1 MVDFSA
7 LLDCRTSASHRKGLL
22 GLSPELILEISSHI
36 LSPSELRATRR
47 DSSYVHGRDI
57 FVSPLLSQ
65 QHDLANLRLVCR
77 YLGTVLQRETFKSLV
92 FNFHVTRWDS
102 ADDVES
108 QLALL
113 AQGDTSSS
121 LQARVLLINCADPI
135 REGYGFE
142 RPRRNWFSKSYLE
155 HDDKL
160 QAKAKSIQRFISNNL
175 VKAITS
181 FQNLRCV
188 RWEIQE
194 IDALSV
200 PIMNALSSLPSLEDL
215 TLDLGFKCRQLSTLG
230 IDKFHDLR
238 SLVIVMDSFLS
249 ASENEL
255 MDHLSV
261 VVRQSPRLSHLSV
274 LENGYTSN
282 RISLE
287 RLVKNVPRDAP
298 LHYLNSL
305 HIALPDIML
314 MNPTILYHLKA
325 LKVINIA
332 GFIQTDDL
340 DGSSLWERLTTA
352 KIHLEEL
359 TVSYLS
365 DPLLAYLAS
374 YSGLQKLRI
383 SLFYILDPEETQC
396 DILPFVRDIIPLHS
410 LSFVLPPVDA
420 SANVDDNLYNLDN
433 EDNSEPIQEGLI
445 FEAKRNRANAPS
457 VWRFEVCS
465 DAVPVGLSLLL
476 ACSTQSVDYHAE
488 KLKIRLSR
496 TMQRFRCGTGSRGY
510 AQRQSKLAKEW
521 ISELQVPEEDVA
533 QYPTSINLDYR
544 RYDLKR
550 SDDDESLYLYQPLKR
565 SPSPPVFL
573 GRDRRR
579 RQ

>member
-7 LLDCRTSASHRKGLL
+7 LPDCRTSASHRKGLL

-36 LSPSELRATRR
+36 LSLSELRAVRR
-47 DSSYVHGRDI
+47 DSSYAHGRHI

-121 LQARVLLINCADPI
+121 LQARVLLINCTDPI

-142 RPRRNWFSKSYLE
+142 RPSKNWFSKDNSE
-155 HDDKL
+155 RDEKL
-160 QAKAKSIQRFISNNL
+160 QAKAQSIQRSISNNL

-181 FQNLRCV
+181 FQNLQCV

-200 PIMNALSSLPSLEDL
+200 PIMNVLSSLPSLEDL
-215 TLDLGFKCRQLSTLG
+215 TLDLGFKCRQLSALG
-230 IDKFHDLR
+230 IKKFHGLH

-249 ASENEL
+249 TSENEL

-261 VVRQSPRLSHLSV
+261 VIRQSPRLIHLSV

-287 RLVKNVPRDAP
+287 KLVKNVPRNAP

-305 HIALPDIML
+305 HLALPDITL
-314 MNPTILYHLKA
+314 MNPTILHHLKSLKA
-325 LKVINIA
+325 LNIA
-332 GFIQTDDL
+332 GSVQTDNS
-340 DGSSLWERLTTA
+340 DGSSFWKLLTTA

-365 DPLLAYLAS
+365 NPLLAYLAS

-383 SLFYILDPEETQC
+383 SLLHIPNQKETQC

-420 SANVDDNLYNLDN
+420 SANVNDNLDNLDN
-433 EDNSEPIQEGLI
+433 EDNSEPIHEGLI
-445 FEAKRNRANAPS
+445 FKAKRNNANTPS

-476 ACSTQSVDYHAE
+476 ECSTQSVDYHAK
-488 KLKIRLSR
+488 KLNINLSR
-496 TMQRFRCGTGSRGY
+496 TMRRFRCGTGKTGY
-510 AQRQSKLAKEW
+510 ALRQSKAAEEW
-521 ISELQVPEEDVA
+521 ISELQVPEEDIGR
-533 QYPTSINLDYR
+533 YPTSINLDYR
-544 RYDLKR
+544 RYDLKP
-550 SDDDESLYLYQPLKR
+550 SDNESLYVYQAA
-565 SPSPPVFL
+565 
-573 GRDRRR
+573 
-579 RQ
+579 